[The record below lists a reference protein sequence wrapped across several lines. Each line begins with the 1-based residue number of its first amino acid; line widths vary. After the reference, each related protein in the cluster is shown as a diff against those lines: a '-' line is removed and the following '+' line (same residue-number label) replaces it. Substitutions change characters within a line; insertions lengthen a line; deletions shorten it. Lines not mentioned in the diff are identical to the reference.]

1 MGITIHFKGR
11 LKNLQKVESVI
22 DEFKDIS
29 EIMKWKWNSL
39 NEDWNKPAT
48 ARLSYSNN
56 KAEITGHLSL
66 KGIQINL
73 HPDCEPL
80 PIFFDSKGYL
90 RTPIN
95 MVLIHEGK
103 LKPVNSYN
111 SVKTQFA
118 PPDIHISIIKLLQ
131 FLKKQYVPGLEV
143 IDEGDYWNTGDRNRL
158 IEKIAFLEEKMDIL
172 EQALS
177 SVDLKN
183 VDHYTPEEI
192 AKLLEDI
199 LRKKM

>member
-39 NEDWNKPAT
+39 NEDWDKPPT
-48 ARLSYSNN
+48 ARFSFSNN
-56 KAEITGHLSL
+56 KTEITGHLSL

-80 PIFFDSKGYL
+80 PIFFDREGYL

-95 MVLIHEGK
+95 MALIHEGK
-103 LKPVNSYN
+103 LKPENSYN

-118 PPDIHISIIKLLQ
+118 PPDIHI
-131 FLKKQYVPGLEV
+131 
-143 IDEGDYWNTGDRNRL
+143 
-158 IEKIAFLEEKMDIL
+158 
-172 EQALS
+172 
-177 SVDLKN
+177 
-183 VDHYTPEEI
+183 
-192 AKLLEDI
+192 
-199 LRKKM
+199 